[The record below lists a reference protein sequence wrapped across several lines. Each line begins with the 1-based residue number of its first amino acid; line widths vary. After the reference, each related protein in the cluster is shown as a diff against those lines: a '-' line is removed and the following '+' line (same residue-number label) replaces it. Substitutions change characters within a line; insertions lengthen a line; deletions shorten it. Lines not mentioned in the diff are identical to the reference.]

1 MSKSIFTTKT
11 IVAIGIGTALFV
23 ILGRLASIPTGFPN
37 TSIDTNYA
45 VLALISA
52 IFGPIAGLF
61 IGLIGHALKDAI
73 SYGSVWWSWVIVS
86 AFIGFGIGLFKNTFS
101 IQDGEFGRKKII
113 TFNIVQASVQ
123 AIGWFIV
130 APILDIIIYAEP
142 ANKVFTQGAIAGI
155 SNILTV
161 GVLGTFLLLAYAKTR
176 TKKGSLNYED

>member
-37 TSIDTNYA
+37 TSIETNYA

-86 AFIGFGIGLFKNTFS
+86 AFVGFGIGLFKNKFS
-101 IQDGEFGRKKII
+101 VQDGVFNRKKII

-123 AIGWFIV
+123 AIGWVII
-130 APILDIIIYAEP
+130 APLLDIIIYAEP
-142 ANKVFTQGAIAGI
+142 ANKVFTQGVIAAGL
-155 SNILTV
+155 NILSV

-176 TKKGSLNYED
+176 TKKGSLKYED